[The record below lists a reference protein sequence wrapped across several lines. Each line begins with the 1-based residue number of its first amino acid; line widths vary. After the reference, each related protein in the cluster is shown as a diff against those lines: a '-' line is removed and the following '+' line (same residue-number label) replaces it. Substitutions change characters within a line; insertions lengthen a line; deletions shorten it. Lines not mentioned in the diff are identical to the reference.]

1 MYKETTHRDTD
12 TNTHKCSYCSSA
24 LETPGNSGKLEL
36 REQMSGR
43 RWRLEHLQGPLIS
56 GNQGW
61 EEDSEVT
68 RAQCCH
74 LCHSTEGR
82 RIWGKHRHPVTHSG
96 LWSQL
101 LRQPKELDPEV
112 ELLLGARGSLPQ
124 GTDLQWPDPTPTIS
138 LSSQPLPLASCSL
151 AFSQEPGLPLTL
163 RWGPLAWAP
172 TEPAV
177 T

>member
-1 MYKETTHRDTD
+1 M
-12 TNTHKCSYCSSA
+12 A
-24 LETPGNSGKLEL
+24 
-36 REQMSGR
+36 
-43 RWRLEHLQGPLIS
+43 
-56 GNQGW
+56 
-61 EEDSEVT
+61 EVT

-82 RIWGKHRHPVTHSG
+82 RIWGKHRHPMTHSG
-96 LWSQL
+96 IWSQL

-112 ELLLGARGSLPQ
+112 ELLLGARGSLP
-124 GTDLQWPDPTPTIS
+124 TPTIT
-138 LSSQPLPLASCSL
+138 LSCQLLPLASCSL
-151 AFSQEPGLPLTL
+151 AFSQKPGLPLTL

>member
-1 MYKETTHRDTD
+1 M
-12 TNTHKCSYCSSA
+12 A
-24 LETPGNSGKLEL
+24 
-36 REQMSGR
+36 
-43 RWRLEHLQGPLIS
+43 
-56 GNQGW
+56 
-61 EEDSEVT
+61 EVT

-82 RIWGKHRHPVTHSG
+82 RIWGKHRHPMTHSG
-96 LWSQL
+96 IWSQL

-112 ELLLGARGSLPQ
+112 ELLLGARGSLP
-124 GTDLQWPDPTPTIS
+124 TPTIT
-138 LSSQPLPLASCSL
+138 LNCQLLPLASCSL